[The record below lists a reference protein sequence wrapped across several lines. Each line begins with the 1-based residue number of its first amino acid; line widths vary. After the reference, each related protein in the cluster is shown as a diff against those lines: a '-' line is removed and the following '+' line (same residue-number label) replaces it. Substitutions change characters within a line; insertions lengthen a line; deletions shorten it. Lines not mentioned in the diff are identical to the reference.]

1 MTEPVKLLF
10 SEVTD
15 DSRVRHHFCNLLTTS
30 WLRPERALLDAYMVS
45 VIEPFTKDLSGNC
58 LDWGCT
64 DASLSFA
71 LLGGIFNF
79 EYDDYLEVEWLSKLD
94 DAARGVNVDFF
105 DTTSSIS
112 VAPDFKSPDRK
123 FTHGIS
129 WKDSHISKA
138 ERFKIHEILS
148 SQEFEKKLPY
158 PDNYFSFILATNL
171 FWIEGKTV
179 LKNVL
184 VDLAEKSKSGAK
196 VLTIFPQRTM
206 PLTIAHQL
214 EGADKEWVKKIDRG
228 ISRNLLMNAMTL
240 EEFTVLFE
248 STGFKITNVVEFCPA
263 LISTIYQIGFRPMFP
278 VFLNMYEKIKKV
290 SPENLMEI
298 KEQWISTVADFM
310 LPLCDSEWMSKT
322 GMQNTWYFFEIETI

>member
-1 MTEPVKLLF
+1 VIEPVKLLF

-15 DSRVRHHFCNLLTTS
+15 DLRTRHHFCNLLTTS

-45 VIEPFTKDLSGNC
+45 VIEPFTKNLSGNS

-71 LLGGIFNF
+71 ILGGVFKF
-79 EYDDYLEVEWLSKLD
+79 EYDDYLEVEWLSKLND
-94 DAARGVNVDFF
+94 VKIGLNVDFF
-105 DTTSSIS
+105 DKTSSLSIDP
-112 VAPDFKSPDRK
+112 VLKSSGRK
-123 FTHGIS
+123 FTHGLS
-129 WKDSHISKA
+129 WKESHVLKA
-138 ERFKIHEILS
+138 ERFKIHDLLS
-148 SQEFEKKLPY
+148 FQEFERKLPY
-158 PDNYFSFILATNL
+158 ADNFFNFILATNL
-171 FWIEGKTV
+171 FWIEGEKV

-184 VDLAEKSKSGAK
+184 ADLNAKSKLGAK
-196 VLTIFPQRTM
+196 VLTIFPQKSA
-206 PLTIAHQL
+206 PLTIAQQL

-228 ISRNLLMNAMTL
+228 ISANLLMNAMTL

-278 VFLNMYEKIKKV
+278 VFLSMYEKIKKV
-290 SPENLMEI
+290 SPEKLMEI
-298 KEQWISTVADFM
+298 KEQWINTVSDFM

-322 GMQNTWYFFEIETI
+322 GMQNTWYFFELETI